1 MGPDR
6 KITKYPRAATLAAGL
21 FWLAVWQLAARRG
34 GQKIFLPSPLC
45 VLESLGQVGPTL
57 SFWGRVGF
65 SLLRIAAGFGLAAA
79 VAVMLAGLAAAFPL
93 AETLLRPLMLV
104 VKATPVASFVILA
117 LVWMPSRQ
125 LSVFI
130 SFLMVLPIVYAA
142 TLQGIRQTDRQLL
155 EMAKVFRL
163 SLARQIR
170 AIYLPGA
177 FPYFSS
183 ACSAALGLA
192 WKSGIA
198 AEVIGLPEGSLG
210 EALYQAKIFLVTD
223 EMFAWTLTVILASMA
238 FEKLVM
244 LVLRRLAARIS
255 GEEGRP

>member
-1 MGPDR
+1 
-6 KITKYPRAATLAAGL
+6 
-21 FWLAVWQLAARRG
+21 
-34 GQKIFLPSPLC
+34 
-45 VLESLGQVGPTL
+45 
-57 SFWGRVGF
+57 
-65 SLLRIAAGFGLAAA
+65 
-79 VAVMLAGLAAAFPL
+79 
-93 AETLLRPLMLV
+93 
-104 VKATPVASFVILA
+104 
-117 LVWMPSRQ
+117 
-125 LSVFI
+125 
-130 SFLMVLPIVYAA
+130 MVLPIVYAA